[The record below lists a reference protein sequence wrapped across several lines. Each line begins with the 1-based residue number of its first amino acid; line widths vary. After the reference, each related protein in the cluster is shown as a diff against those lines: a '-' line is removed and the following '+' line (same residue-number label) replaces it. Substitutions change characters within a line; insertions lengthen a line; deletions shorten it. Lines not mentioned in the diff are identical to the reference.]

1 MTSYVPRRSREVHAE
16 SLLRRINDDCP
27 VEFAEG
33 GLVVWGG
40 QDEGEAFIPLR
51 DDSACV
57 CEEPCRY
64 CHCKETP

>member
-16 SLLRRINDDCP
+16 RSRIRNPITDQFRTVDGRENRFMARP
-27 VEFAEG
+27 EHDEPHTIGAAE
-33 GLVVWGG
+33 
-40 QDEGEAFIPLR
+40 
-51 DDSACV
+51 CV